1 MKIKLKGTGVGV
13 VLILAETL
21 LVILSWLL
29 SAMRLSGVRSLLSG
43 EGIRWFIGDFATVLA
58 SPLLVWLVLL
68 LIAFGSLQKSGLT
81 SLVPYRSSLITY
93 RDRIA
98 IRVSLAFLIIYLI
111 IISLLTLMPHAILL
125 SASGQLF
132 PSAFSRSLVPLVAF
146 GVCLVSVTFGYVSG
160 RFRSLSDVLCALSF
174 GIEKGAPLFILYI
187 LLIQFYQ
194 SLRFV
199 FG

>member
-111 IISLLTLMPHAILL
+111 IISLLTLLPHAILL

-160 RFRSLSDVLCALSF
+160 RFRSLSDVLSALSF

>member
-68 LIAFGSLQKSGLT
+68 LVAFGSLQKSGIT
-81 SLVPYRSSLITY
+81 SLIPYRSSLITY

-111 IISLLTLMPHAILL
+111 IISLLTLLPHAILL

-160 RFRSLSDVLCALSF
+160 RFRSLSDVLSALSF

>member
-68 LIAFGSLQKSGLT
+68 LVAFGSLQKSGIT
-81 SLVPYRSSLITY
+81 SLIPYRSSLITY

-98 IRVSLAFLIIYLI
+98 IRVSFAFLIIYLI

-132 PSAFSRSLVPLVAF
+132 PSAFSRSQVPLVAF
-146 GVCLVSVTFGYVSG
+146 GICLVSVTFGYVSG
-160 RFRSLSDVLCALSF
+160 RFRSLSDVLSALSF

>member
-58 SPLLVWLVLL
+58 SPLLLWLVLL
-68 LIAFGSLQKSGLT
+68 
-81 SLVPYRSSLITY
+81 PYRSSLITY

-160 RFRSLSDVLCALSF
+160 RFRSLSDVLSALSF